1 MRSKKIYIAGPMR
14 GYPEF
19 NFPAFASA
27 RDLLNSRG
35 WDAISPADMDIAIG
49 FDPKQPHLATPEFLD
64 AALRRDIDAILESQ
78 AIYMLKGWENSV
90 GARAEYWL
98 ARWRGIEIHFEPGA
112 HEGDAQPMR
121 TTLKD
126 LIADSQ
132 QLKEVEA

>member
-1 MRSKKIYIAGPMR
+1 MSTRSIYIAGPMR

-19 NFPAFASA
+19 NFPAFAAA
-27 RDLLNSRG
+27 RDVLNAQG
-35 WDAISPADMDIAIG
+35 WNAISPADMDIAVG
-49 FDPKQPHLATPEFLD
+49 FDPKQAHLATPEFLD
-64 AALRRDIDAILESQ
+64 AALRRDIDAILRSQ
-78 AIYMLKGWENSV
+78 AIYMLRGWENSV

-132 QLKEVEA
+132 QPKEVEA